1 MDGGPSMIERKDAVC
16 IMDDGGPRQLWYRVV
31 EEQVYYAIM
40 LGRERK

>member
-1 MDGGPSMIERKDAVC
+1 MAERKDAVR
-16 IMDDGGPRQLWYRVV
+16 IMDDGGAQRGYRIV